1 MVEHSKN
8 LIYFD
13 NAATSWPKPENVYTF
28 MMDFYRSVGVNPG
41 RSGFDLAI
49 EAGSLVDRVRERLT
63 KFFGGDEDAP
73 ERLCFTH
80 NATDA
85 LNLII
90 PGLLTA
96 GDHVISTNL
105 EHNSVIR
112 PINHLVRDAGVEA
125 TFLPFNSAGFIDPD
139 DVRKAIRPNTKLVI
153 VNHGSNVIGTVQP
166 VAEIGRICREHGV
179 TFAIDTSQTAGV
191 IPINM
196 QAMNVDVLAFT
207 GHKSLMG
214 CTGIGGLCVRK
225 HVNLRQVRAGG
236 TGVNSLHPYHLD
248 DYPWRME
255 FGTPNLVG
263 IASLWAGQDW
273 LDENNVEKIHA
284 HEMKLTRKLVEQ
296 LRQMEGVRL
305 YCCDSLENHLS
316 TTMINVEG
324 MEAGDVG
331 IMLDVKYNIAT
342 RTGLHCAPLVHVQL
356 GTADIHG
363 GVRFSIGAFSTEQ
376 QVDVAIDA
384 VADIARRQMARVA
397 ARAVPQLTVAESI
410 A

>member
-1 MVEHSKN
+1 MVEPAKN

-13 NAATSWPKPENVYTF
+13 NAATSWPKPDHVYKF
-28 MMDFYRSVGVNPG
+28 MMDFYRAVGVNPG

-49 EAGSLVDRVRERLT
+49 EAGSLVDGLRKRLT

-73 ERLCFTH
+73 ERLCFAY

-90 PGLLTA
+90 PGLLAA

-112 PINHLVRDAGVEA
+112 PINHLVRDGGVEA
-125 TFLPFNSAGFIDPD
+125 TFVRFDSEGFVDIDELA
-139 DVRKAIRPNTKLVI
+139 RAIRPNTKLVM

-166 VAEIGRICREHGV
+166 VKEIGRLCREHGL
-179 TFAIDTSQTAGV
+179 TFALDTSQTAGV

-196 QAMNVDVLAFT
+196 KEMNVDVLAFT

-236 TGVNSLHPYHLD
+236 TGVNSLYPYHLEE
-248 DYPWRME
+248 YPWRME
-255 FGTPNLVG
+255 FGTPNIIG

-273 LDENNVEKIHA
+273 LDQHGVENIHA
-284 HEMKLTRKLVEQ
+284 FEMKLTKKLVAGF
-296 LRQMEGVRL
+296 RQIEGVKL
-305 YCCDSLENHLS
+305 YCADRLENHLS
-316 TTMINVEG
+316 TVMINIEG
-324 MEAGDVG
+324 MEAGDAG
-331 IMLDVKYNIAT
+331 TRLDMEHNIAT

-356 GTADIHG
+356 GTAEIHG
-363 GVRFSIGAFSTEQ
+363 GVRFSVGAFNTEA
-376 QVDVAIDA
+376 QVDAAIQA
-384 VADIARRQMARVA
+384 VAECARWSAARRKKVA
-397 ARAVPQLTVAESI
+397 AAD
-410 A
+410 